1 MKNYEV
7 LIKGAGISIVGL
19 ILSKI
24 ISYLTT
30 VVIAKT
36 GSSIL
41 GLLNLGLSIVSF
53 IAMISLLGLS
63 GGVLR
68 YVSYYLGK
76 NDKKRIKGVMQGS
89 LKISLITGII
99 TSILVFI
106 FSYNIAV
113 DIFKKPELVNVIR
126 VFAFIIP
133 LLIATEI
140 FSSIMLSFKKI
151 QYNVII
157 RDLTERVFRFLIVII
172 FIYLGFSLN
181 WIALGYVLGSLLT
194 CILFL
199 NLLRKKEFVLF
210 DKKVKPDL
218 DFKELIIYSLP
229 LILVSLLSLLQKW
242 ADIFILGFY
251 RSTNEIGVYSIAFS
265 TASLLAIIPTALM
278 SLFTPITT
286 SLYAKNK
293 IKDIKKINTFITK
306 WIFTFN
312 LPFLLILIFF
322 SKNLLRVVFG
332 NEYLSGYLALTILGC
347 SYLLLSLTHVYSSNL
362 LIIKKTKLLSVLVLI
377 STLSNIILNI
387 LLVPKYGINGAAI
400 STLIATVLFLI
411 LVMIYAFIYVRIQ
424 PLKLYFIKPL
434 ISGILAIIIMKYI
447 YNLLPDKFL
456 ILIFSSLIMLI
467 IYYGLLI
474 LFKSFSKEDLELIKT
489 FKDRLKNLINR

>member
-1 MKNYEV
+1 MKSYEM
-7 LIKGAGISIVGL
+7 LIKGAGISIIGL

-30 VVIAKT
+30 VIIAKT

-76 NDKKRIKGVMQGS
+76 KDKKRIKGVIQGS
-89 LKISLITGII
+89 LKVSLITGII
-99 TSILVFI
+99 ASILVFI
-106 FSYNIAV
+106 FSSNIAI
-113 DIFKKPELVNVIR
+113 DIFKKPELVSVLR
-126 VFAFIIP
+126 VFAFMIP

-140 FSSIMLSFKKI
+140 FVNIMLSFKKI

-157 RDLTERVFRFLIVII
+157 RDLTERIFRFIIVVL
-172 FIYLGFSLN
+172 FIYLGFSLS

-199 NLLRKKEFVLF
+199 NLLRRKEFIIF
-210 DKKVKPDL
+210 DKKIKPDL

-251 RSTNEIGVYSIAFS
+251 RSASEIGVYSIAFS
-265 TASLLAIIPTALM
+265 TAALLSIVPTALM
-278 SLFTPITT
+278 SLFAPIAT
-286 SLYAKNK
+286 SLYASNKKN
-293 IKDIKKINTFITK
+293 DIKKINNFVTK

-322 SKNLLRVVFG
+322 SKNLLQLVFG
-332 NEYLSGYLALTILGC
+332 NEYLSGYLALIILGF
-347 SYLLLSLTHVYSSNL
+347 SYLLLSLTHIYSNNL
-362 LIIKKTKLLSVLVLI
+362 LIIKKTKLLSILVLI

-387 LLVPKYGINGAAI
+387 LLVPRYGINGAAI
-400 STLIATVLFLI
+400 STLVATVIFLI
-411 LVMIYAFIYVRIQ
+411 LVMIYAFICVKIQ
-424 PLKLYFIKPL
+424 PLRLYFVKSL
-434 ISGILAIIIMKYI
+434 ILGLLAILIMKYF

-456 ILIFSSLIMLI
+456 VLIFSSLVMLL

-474 LFKSFSKEDLELIKT
+474 LFKSFSNEDLELIKT